1 MRHSEVGIY
10 RYRRGISIQGM
21 EDLMISFGKCCTPIP
36 GEGIIGLITQG
47 RGVTVH
53 RTDCPN
59 MGEISEDP
67 DRLLPVQWDLE
78 GEPAFTVQLR
88 TRSRDRKYLLSEISK
103 AIGDAGSNIRS
114 ATTRTDGE
122 IAEQD
127 FWIDVTDIK
136 QLRRTISRIKK
147 TKGVLEVRRIDEP
160 ASNNPPAST

>member
-1 MRHSEVGIY
+1 
-10 RYRRGISIQGM
+10 
-21 EDLMISFGKCCTPIP
+21 
-36 GEGIIGLITQG
+36 
-47 RGVTVH
+47 
-53 RTDCPN
+53 
-59 MGEISEDP
+59 MGEICEDP
-67 DRLLPVQWDLE
+67 DRLLHVQWDLE

-136 QLRRTISRIKK
+136 QLRRTISQVKK
-147 TKGVLEVRRIDEP
+147 IKGVLEVRRIDEP
-160 ASNNPPAST
+160 ASNDPPASS